1 LIDYVRGKLISA
13 AVGNAIVE
21 VNGIGIGILTP
32 PSENIAAMKPGEI
45 VTLYTR
51 LLIREDEIHLYG
63 FKTAEE
69 RKLFNLTLGVSGFG
83 PRLALSLLGLFS
95 VSQLYMAILEENIPQ
110 LCRAHGIGKKA
121 AQRLILELKEKLP
134 GVLSP
139 EELATGAVSKSG
151 SSLLDEVTEAL
162 CSLGYSP
169 AEAIKAAGKAYEKT
183 KEATRE
189 ELLKDA
195 LKSMAGN

>member
-1 LIDYVRGKLISA
+1 MIDFVRGKLVT
-13 AVGNAIVE
+13 AVVGKVVIE
-21 VNGIGIGILTP
+21 VNGVGIGIVTP
-32 PSENIAAMKPGEI
+32 PSENMVFMQPGEEI
-45 VTLYTR
+45 TLYTR
-51 LLIREDEIHLYG
+51 LLIREDEIYLYG

-69 RKLFNLTLGVSGFG
+69 RTLFNLTLGVSGFG

-134 GVLSP
+134 GVISP
-139 EELATGAVSKSG
+139 QELAVGTVSKSG
-151 SSLLDEVTEAL
+151 SSVMDEITEAL

-169 AEAIKAAGKAYEKT
+169 AEAIKAAGKAYEDN

-189 ELLKDA
+189 ELLKVA